1 MDINEQTD
9 AFTMAL
15 DNLVDRFT
23 REFDI
28 NLYTVAGVLEEK
40 KIEVLTGKDVYFD
53 SEEELEHGE

>member
-1 MDINEQTD
+1 MNEQTD

-23 REFDI
+23 REFDL

-40 KIEVLTGKDVYFD
+40 KIELLTGKDVFFSPD
-53 SEEELEHGE
+53 EEIDYED